1 MALTGQLSDLSLAE
15 LIEFFCNQRKTGRLK
30 VVYPNFPGYFYI
42 QAGALVDAKIGA
54 LRGVEAIYYALTL
67 PNAEFKFSAASE
79 PKVRTIYQPWTQV
92 VLEGLRRMDEGISP
106 TKEAMVGDGTD
117 VYDDDDKEEDAL
129 LSSEEIEA
137 AIAPLSM
144 TVDTATASGG
154 GKKKAMYAGVAAA
167 VLLSVAAIGFPAGWY
182 SRSRQP
188 AATIA
193 PVSVNSNAND
203 AQAASSERA
212 NTSATN
218 SEQPATSAQPNDPN
232 AAAAALAQKREREA
246 RERERAKA
254 AAEAKN
260 NAELSDPLANAASK
274 PINSSFPDAAK
285 KPEAAKPGPK
295 VATVTVTYDEA
306 GRVTQASGSDPTALR
321 IARQKRFPAGK
332 SGSTTI
338 TIPIN

>member
-54 LRGVEAIYYALTL
+54 LRGVEAVYYALTL

-79 PKVRTIYQPWTQV
+79 PKLRTIYQPWTQV

-129 LSSEEIEA
+129 LSSEEVEA
-137 AIAPLSM
+137 AIAPLSL
-144 TVDTATASGG
+144 TVDTATSQDSG
-154 GKKKAMYAGVAAA
+154 GKKKLMYAGVAAA
-167 VLLSVAAIGFPAGWY
+167 ILLSVAAIGFPAGWY
-182 SRSRQP
+182 SHSKP
-188 AATIA
+188 ATIA
-193 PVSVNSNAND
+193 PVSVSNTNA
-203 AQAASSERA
+203 APAASSEQPSA
-212 NTSATN
+212 NT
-218 SEQPATSAQPNDPN
+218 EQPASNAAPSNDPN
-232 AAAAALAQKREREA
+232 NAAALAQRREREA

-260 NAELSDPLANAASK
+260 NSPLSDPLANAASK
-274 PINSSFPDAAK
+274 PVNSSFPDASK

>member
-106 TKEAMVGDGTD
+106 TRDSMVGDGTD

-129 LSSEEIEA
+129 LSAEEIEA
-137 AIAPLSM
+137 AIAPLSL
-144 TVDTATASGG
+144 TVDTATAQGG
-154 GKKKAMYAGVAAA
+154 RKKLMYAGVAAA
-167 VLLSVAAIGFPAGWY
+167 VLLSIAAAGFPAGWY
-182 SRSRQP
+182 SHSSSKAP
-188 AATIA
+188 TIA
-193 PVSVNSNAND
+193 PVSLSNTNA
-203 AQAASSERA
+203 AQP
-212 NTSATN
+212 SA
-218 SEQPATSAQPNDPN
+218 SEQPSASTTSSEQPSANASQPNDPN
-232 AAAAALAQKREREA
+232 AAANAQAQKREREA

-260 NAELSDPLANAASK
+260 NAPLSDPLSSATSK
-274 PINSSFPDAAK
+274 PVNSSFPDAAK

-306 GRVTQASGSDPTALR
+306 GRVTQASGSDATALR
-321 IARQKRFPAGK
+321 IARQKRFPTGK
-332 SGSTTI
+332 PGSTTI

>member
-54 LRGVEAIYYALTL
+54 LRGVEAVYYALTL

-79 PKVRTIYQPWTQV
+79 PKLRTIYQPWTQV

-137 AIAPLSM
+137 AIAPLSL
-144 TVDTATASGG
+144 TVDTATSQDSG
-154 GKKKAMYAGVAAA
+154 GKKKLMYAGVAAA

-182 SRSRQP
+182 SRSKQP

-193 PVSVNSNAND
+193 PVSVNNSYD
-203 AQAASSERA
+203 AQAASSEQPSA
-212 NTSATN
+212 NAASN
-218 SEQPATSAQPNDPN
+218 EQPAANAAQPNDPSN
-232 AAAAALAQKREREA
+232 GAALAQRRE

-260 NAELSDPLANAASK
+260 NSALSDPLANAASK
-274 PINSSFPDAAK
+274 PVNSSFPDAAK